1 MSPLPS
7 TRPSQAPS
15 GSGRWFHRVR
25 RACRLGPHYG
35 SAPGLIFT
43 HDTGTEWASYYF
55 CREFLYPAPLW
66 TQRSQGD
73 EALQAY
79 NDILGNR
86 MIEAKSWSL
95 HYGLDNKNNFD
106 MFIYLFL
113 YQSPPFTTGRR
124 WNGVKHT
131 YDQASFD
138 PDDHSSSSRILRSLP
153 LPHVV
158 PVVER
163 VLAS

>member
-1 MSPLPS
+1 MILVPNGRLTTFAASFCTLLLYGPS
-7 TRPSQAPS
+7 APRETRPYKP
-15 GSGRWFHRVR
+15 
-25 RACRLGPHYG
+25 
-35 SAPGLIFT
+35 IT
-43 HDTGTEWASYYF
+43 
-55 CREFLYPAPLW
+55 
-66 TQRSQGD
+66 
-73 EALQAY
+73 
-79 NDILGNR
+79 DILGNR